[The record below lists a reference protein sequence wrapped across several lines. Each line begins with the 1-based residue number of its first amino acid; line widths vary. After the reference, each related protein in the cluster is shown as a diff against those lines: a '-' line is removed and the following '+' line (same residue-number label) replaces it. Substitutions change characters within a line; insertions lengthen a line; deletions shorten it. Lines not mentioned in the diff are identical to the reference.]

1 MPVQDLPQPSA
12 GSGFPSTLSTQ
23 PYTLDPLPSTLNPDL
38 GAPAESR
45 GGGCA
50 HVSEIHAFRVLA
62 GSYIAVNDTPGPG
75 KPSTLYPKP

>member
-38 GAPAESR
+38 GAPSES
-45 GGGCA
+45 GGGGM
-50 HVSEIHAFRVLA
+50 HMFLKFMRFVSWQEVI
-62 GSYIAVNDTPGPG
+62 SP
-75 KPSTLYPKP
+75 